1 MKIIETQLEGILII
15 EPSVYSDNRGFFME
29 TYRRD
34 RYRSKGVTV
43 DFVQDN
49 FSFSVQGTLRGLHYQ
64 QSPHPQAKLVQVM
77 DGEIFDVAVD
87 IRRNSSTFGQWTG
100 IHLSGEN
107 KRQFFIPE
115 GFAHGFEVLSK
126 TAMFTYKCS
135 DFYAPECEKG
145 IIWNDPEIGI
155 EWTTAMPILSDRDK
169 ELPCLK
175 DIDPLNIQIVEEE
188 E

>member
-1 MKIIETQLEGILII
+1 MKIIETKLNGVLII
-15 EPSVYSDNRGFFME
+15 EPAVYSDSRGFFME
-29 TYRRD
+29 TYNRR
-34 RYRSKGVTV
+34 RYQDLGLAA

-49 FSFSVQGTLRGLHYQ
+49 FSFSVSGTLRGLHYQ
-64 QSPHPQAKLVQVM
+64 DPHPQAKLVQVL

-87 IRRNSSTFGQWTG
+87 IRKDSPTFGQWIG
-100 IHLSGEN
+100 AHLSREN

-145 IIWNDPEIGI
+145 VIWNDPDIGI
-155 EWTTAMPILSDRDK
+155 EWATTSPILSDRDNK
-169 ELPCLK
+169 LPWLK
-175 DIDPLNIQIVEEE
+175 NLDPINLQNVEGEK
-188 E
+188 